1 MVAAPGPSVL
11 PVAPRVLLVL
21 PTQTYR
27 AQAFLDAAAR
37 AGIDI
42 VVASDAPST
51 LAGLTPG
58 REVVVDLGSPAEA
71 GGRAAEFAREHPV
84 DGVVGV
90 DESSVLT
97 AAHVA
102 ERLGLP
108 HHPVAAVADTRDKRR
123 LRAQFEAARL
133 PQPRWAALLTDA
145 GAAELAGAVDQVGGY
160 PVVVK
165 PVDLAASRGVIR
177 ADGPAELAAAVER
190 IDRLQTRLGC
200 AWGGNAR
207 GHPLLVEEF
216 VPGSE
221 VAVEGI
227 AVDGQVHVLA
237 IFDKPEPLDGPF
249 FSETIYTTPS
259 RHAPATQ
266 AQLIA
271 LTVAAATVLGLRD
284 GPLHAELR
292 IPLAGPVLLE
302 VAARSIGGLCS
313 RTLRLG
319 PGGTWSLEEL
329 ILRRAA
335 GQPVAP
341 DDLTRADGAS
351 GVLML
356 PVLRP
361 GRLRAVEG
369 VEEASAVTG
378 IDGVSISIP
387 VGTEVEPLPEG
398 DRYLGFVF
406 ARMPTPVEVEFA
418 LRRARDRL
426 RVIID

>member
-1 MVAAPGPSVL
+1 M
-11 PVAPRVLLVL
+11 APRVLLVL

-27 AQAFLDAAAR
+27 AEAFLDAAAR
-37 AGIDI
+37 AGIDL
-42 VVASDAPST
+42 VVASDAPGT
-51 LAGLTPG
+51 LAALTPG
-58 REVVVDLGSPAEA
+58 RELVVELGSPAEA
-71 GGRAAEFAREHPV
+71 GDRAVEFARERPV

-90 DESSVLT
+90 DESAVLT

-108 HHPVAAVADTRDKRR
+108 HHPVAAVAATRDKRR

-133 PQPRWAALLTDA
+133 PQPRWAELHPQA
-145 GAAELAGAVDQVGGY
+145 GAAELAASVDRVGGY
-160 PVVVK
+160 PIVVK

-177 ADGPAELAAAVER
+177 VDDGAELAGAVER
-190 IDRLQTRLGC
+190 IHRLQTRLGC
-200 AWGGNAR
+200 ASEGSAQ

-221 VAVEGI
+221 VAVEALVI
-227 AVDGQVHVLA
+227 AGDVRVLA

-249 FSETIYTTPS
+249 FPETIYTTPS

-266 AQLIA
+266 AQLIG
-271 LTVAAATVLGLRD
+271 LTVAAAAALGLRD

-329 ILRRAA
+329 ILRHAA
-335 GQPVAP
+335 GQALASE
-341 DDLTRADGAS
+341 DLTRADGAS

-356 PVLRP
+356 PVLRS
-361 GRLRAVEG
+361 GRLHSVEG
-369 VEEASAVTG
+369 VEEASAVPG
-378 IDGVSISIP
+378 IDGVTISIP
-387 VGTEVEPLPEG
+387 RGAEVEPLPEG

-406 ARMPTPVEVEFA
+406 ARLPTPVEVEFA
-418 LRRARDRL
+418 LRQARDRL

>member
-1 MVAAPGPSVL
+1 MAL
-11 PVAPRVLLVL
+11 RVLLVL

-37 AGIDI
+37 AGMEI
-42 VVASDAPST
+42 VVASDVPST
-51 LAGLTPG
+51 LAALTPG
-58 REVVVDLGSPAEA
+58 REVLVDLGSPDEA
-71 GGRAAEFAREHPV
+71 GERAAEFAQEHPV
-84 DGVVGV
+84 DAVVGV
-90 DESSVLT
+90 DESAVLT
-97 AAHVA
+97 AASIA

-108 HHPVAAVADTRDKRR
+108 HHPVAAVAATRDKRR
-123 LRAQFEAARL
+123 MRALFEAARL
-133 PQPRWAALLTDA
+133 PEPRWTALSTDSEE
-145 GAAELAGAVDQVGGY
+145 AELAEAVDRVGGF

-177 ADGPAELAAAVER
+177 AADPVELATAVER
-190 IDRLQTRLGC
+190 IERLQTRLDC
-200 AWGGNAR
+200 APEGSAP
-207 GHPLLVEEF
+207 GHPILVEEF

-221 VAVEGI
+221 VAVEGL

-237 IFDKPEPLDGPF
+237 IFDKPEPLDGPYF
-249 FSETIYTTPS
+249 PETIYTTPS

-266 AQLIA
+266 AQLVG
-271 LTVAAATVLGLRD
+271 LTVAAAAALGLRE

-313 RTLRLG
+313 RTLRFG
-319 PGGTWSLEEL
+319 PSGAWSLEEL

-335 GQPVAP
+335 GQQLAP
-341 DDLTRADGAS
+341 EDLARAGAAS

-356 PVLRP
+356 PVPRS
-361 GRLRAVEG
+361 GRLRAVVG
-369 VEEASAVTG
+369 LHEASAVPG
-378 IDGVSISIP
+378 IDGVSISIAP
-387 VGTEVEPLPEG
+387 GTEVEPLPEG

-406 ARMPTPVEVEFA
+406 ARRPTPVEVEFA

-426 RVIID
+426 EVIVE